1 MAMSASHFRKR
12 LDHRWTQ
19 RRMSDYLDEAMTSRQ
34 RARFDAHASICP
46 ECGPLLR
53 GLVWVVHG
61 LRGLRMDA
69 SRSVAPSVI
78 ERLRAER

>member
-1 MAMSASHFRKR
+1 MKMSGSHLGKR

-19 RRMSDYLDEAMTSRQ
+19 RHMSDYIDEDMTSRR
-34 RARFDAHASICP
+34 RARFEAHASICP

-53 GLVWVVHG
+53 GLLTMVHA
-61 LRGLRMDA
+61 LRRLRA
-69 SRSVAPSVI
+69 EAGRSVAPSVI